1 MAATAAPSVAAR
13 PSTASSLLS
22 ISIIILLWARTSP
35 TYGRRNLESLT
46 VSFPLPEQLQPV
58 TVMDSEAT
66 ISSVTASN
74 RGFDFWMVFISG
86 LVVEILSALDLSA
99 VSTALPTIVE
109 HLEGTDFIWAG
120 SAYTIASTA
129 VLPLVG
135 DLASTFGRKP
145 VIISFILCFAIG
157 STLCGAAQSMDMLIA
172 GRAVQGFGGGG
183 CLASVQIINADMI
196 PLPER
201 AKFQAILACLWALAC
216 SAGPAIGGALAHSG
230 SWRWLFFLNLPFCG
244 ASLAL
249 TYAFLRVKKPTSS
262 LREKLS
268 EMDWIGI
275 TILVGST
282 TSFLIAMTWAGL
294 RFAWS
299 SAHVLAPLIIGAI
312 GIIFFFVIEVF
323 WLKRPTVPSFLF
335 TSRTTLSGYLG
346 TFFHGIV
353 SIALIYYI
361 PIYFQA
367 TQGASAIGSGVDMLP
382 IVLVIPIS
390 AVVTAATVQ
399 KFHRYR
405 PQNRVGW
412 VMMVVGFGLLSI
424 LTERSSRADYIGL
437 QIPVSVGV
445 GMIWIS
451 TPFAILAPLP
461 FSNSAHALSFFMF
474 ARSFAQC
481 WGIVIAGAIVQN
493 VLQNQLPKAFLDTLP
508 EGAQIAYAAIP
519 TISSIRDETVRAEVR
534 TAFAHATRLVWHV
547 MIGFAGAGLLS
558 TLLMR
563 EEQMKRSLD
572 ERWGLEEMDQK
583 KVEVS
588 DCEVGEVL
596 SPGEDQPSRLVGQ

>member
-1 MAATAAPSVAAR
+1 MESERTLSDRHPS
-13 PSTASSLLS
+13 PS
-22 ISIIILLWARTSP
+22 P
-35 TYGRRNLESLT
+35 K
-46 VSFPLPEQLQPV
+46 
-58 TVMDSEAT
+58 
-66 ISSVTASN
+66 
-74 RGFDFWMVFISG
+74 RGFNFWMVFISG
-86 LVVEILSALDLSA
+86 LVVEVLSALDLSA
-99 VSTALPTIVE
+99 VSTALPTIVSDL
-109 HLEGTDFIWAG
+109 HGTDFIWAG

-129 VLPLVG
+129 VLPFVG
-135 DLASTFGRKP
+135 DLASSFGRKP
-145 VIISFILCFAIG
+145 VIMAFILCFALG
-157 STLCGAAQSMDMLIA
+157 SALCGGAQSMSMLIA

-183 CLASVQIINADMI
+183 CLASVQIINADMV

-201 AKFQAILACLWALAC
+201 GKFQGITACLWALAC
-216 SAGPAIGGALAHSG
+216 STGPAMGGALAHSG
-230 SWRWLFFLNLPFCG
+230 SWRWIFFLNLPLCG
-244 ASLAL
+244 ASLIL
-249 TYAFLRVKKPTSS
+249 TSVFLRVRKPSSS
-262 LREKLS
+262 LRERLA
-268 EMDWIGI
+268 EMDWCGI

-312 GIIFFFVIEVF
+312 GLVAFFLIELF

-335 TSRTTLSGYLG
+335 TSRTTFSGYLG

-382 IVLVIPIS
+382 IVIIIPIS
-390 AVVTAATVQ
+390 AVITAATVQ
-399 KFHRYR
+399 KLHRYR
-405 PQNRVGW
+405 PQNRIGW
-412 VMMVVGFGLLSI
+412 AWMVVGFGLLST

-437 QIPVSVGV
+437 QVPVSVGV

-493 VLQNQLPKAFLDTLP
+493 VLQNQLPQAFLVTLP

-519 TISSIRDETVRAEVR
+519 VISSIPDGDVRAEVR

-547 MIGFAGAGLLS
+547 MVGFAGAGFLS

-563 EEQMKRSLD
+563 EEEMKRSLD
-572 ERWGLEEMDQK
+572 ERWGLEDMDRK
-583 KVEVS
+583 KAEVS

-596 SPGEDQPSRLVGQ
+596 SSNTDRPTRLGGESDAA